1 MRSLVS
7 RTAPPAR
14 PTSLRGRG
22 AGAVAAGH
30 GQATFGR
37 RAVHGG
43 WLVAIRLR
51 ARCRCGGGT
60 EPVEARKEREGGPG
74 KGEEEEEEAAA
85 AEELEVLEEEA
96 MGGGD
101 EGRRPTD
108 YDRRAHIFEESSRVF
123 SALKHRHDDGHGV
136 DGDHGAA
143 AAEVA
148 RHGDT
153 GR

>member
-7 RTAPPAR
+7 RAAAPAR

-22 AGAVAAGH
+22 AGAAAAGH

-37 RAVHGG
+37 GAVRGG
-43 WLVAIRLR
+43 RLVAATTTIRLR

-60 EPVEARKEREGGPG
+60 EPVEARKEGEGGPG
-74 KGEEEEEEAAA
+74 KEEEEEAAA

-123 SALKHRHDDGHGV
+123 SALKHRHDDG
-136 DGDHGAA
+136 DDGAA

-153 GR
+153 GRGR